1 MVKKQID
8 STDLK
13 ILRILQD
20 EGRISNLDL
29 AKKINMSPPP
39 TLRRVRDLEQGGFI
53 DEYRANINASKL
65 GFDLTVWIFVSLK
78 NQNEESLRQFE
89 KLVWG
94 WEQVRECY
102 MLNGEVDFILKC
114 ISKNMED
121 FNNFLT
127 NQVTSYENISS
138 VKTAFAIKNT
148 KSLEYIPHPK
158 MGGSGNLRVR
168 LAINTN
174 NGDILY
180 EKQIVGTFKNGNVTL
195 F

>member
-89 KLVWG
+89 KLVW
-94 WEQVRECY
+94 
-102 MLNGEVDFILKC
+102 L
-114 ISKNMED
+114 
-121 FNNFLT
+121 
-127 NQVTSYENISS
+127 
-138 VKTAFAIKNT
+138 
-148 KSLEYIPHPK
+148 SLIH
-158 MGGSGNLRVR
+158 
-168 LAINTN
+168 I
-174 NGDILY
+174 
-180 EKQIVGTFKNGNVTL
+180 
-195 F
+195 

>member
-53 DEYRANINASKL
+53 DEYRANINAAKL

-114 ISKNMED
+114 VSKNMEE

-138 VKTAFAIKNT
+138 VKTAFAIKTT
-148 KSLEYIPHPK
+148 KALGKVP
-158 MGGSGNLRVR
+158 L
-168 LAINTN
+168 
-174 NGDILY
+174 D
-180 EKQIVGTFKNGNVTL
+180 
-195 F
+195 

>member
-8 STDLK
+8 SIDLK

-102 MLNGEVDFILKC
+102 MLVGEVDFLLK
-114 ISKNMED
+114 IVAKD
-121 FNNFLT
+121 WDHFQTFLT
-127 NQVTSYENISS
+127 KNLTQAPKVSN
-138 VKTAFAIKNT
+138 VKTSLNIRSI
-148 KSLEYIPHPK
+148 KSLPEIPFEI
-158 MGGSGNLRVR
+158 MS
-168 LAINTN
+168 
-174 NGDILY
+174 
-180 EKQIVGTFKNGNVTL
+180 E
-195 F
+195 